1 MLLHAVI
8 LLQALPTRLP
18 TRINKDMAT
27 IQRNIR
33 DFSDFNLLFTKHPV
47 SYDVAKITNENAI
60 KAAVRNLILTK
71 NYERPFHPEIGC
83 QISSLLF
90 ENYNPII
97 KSAMEQTIKD
107 TLTKFEPRARLIS
120 LNIVDKPDQNEID
133 VTVEFAIT
141 QVERPITVTTTLSR
155 LR

>member
-1 MLLHAVI
+1 
-8 LLQALPTRLP
+8 
-18 TRINKDMAT
+18 MAT
-27 IQRNIR
+27 INRTVR
-33 DFSDFNLLFTKHPV
+33 EFSDFNLLFTRHPV
-47 SYDVAKITNENAI
+47 SYDLAKITNENAV

-97 KSAMEQTIKD
+97 RSAMEQTIKD
-107 TLTKFEPRARLIS
+107 TLEKFEPRARLIN
-120 LNIVDKPDQNEID
+120 LFINDKPDENSID
-133 VTVEFAIT
+133 VTVEFALSNF
-141 QVERPITVTTTLSR
+141 ERPITVTTTLNR